1 MKRIEITVTNKGDG
15 MEEALAETE
24 RLGLQQGLTSKEIL
38 RLRLLC
44 EELCGMMRGIAG
56 DVEAVYRVK
65 ADGKR
70 FEIGI
75 SAEVEMTQEMKK
87 QFINVSSDKTN
98 SAKPGFMGKIRD
110 LISTAFLPKESGLSV
125 LSGFSLGCMSMGG
138 NSSPAAQ
145 AATANAFYWSMN
157 KYKDEIGGKE
167 GAEDAWDELEKSIV
181 ANIAD
186 EIIVRV
192 SGSNADIAIQKTF

>member
-1 MKRIEITVTNKGDG
+1 MKRIEITVTNKGAG

-24 RLGLQQGLTSKEIL
+24 RLGQQQRLTSKEIL

-75 SAEVEMTQEMKK
+75 NAEVELTQEMKK

-110 LISTAFLPKESGLSV
+110 LISTAFLP
-125 LSGFSLGCMSMGG
+125 GFSLGCMSMAG

-167 GAEDAWDELEKSIV
+167 GSEDAWDELEKSIV

-192 SGSNADIAIQKTF
+192 YGSNADIAIQKTF